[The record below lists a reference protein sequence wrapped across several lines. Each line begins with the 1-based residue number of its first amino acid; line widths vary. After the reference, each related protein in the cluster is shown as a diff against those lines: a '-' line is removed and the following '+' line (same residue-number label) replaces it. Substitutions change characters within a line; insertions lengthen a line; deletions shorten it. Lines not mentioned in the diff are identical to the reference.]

1 MKKYVVLGLFT
12 LCGIINTARRNSMH
26 DLYDSGNES
35 SRATSPSSSGRSSRR
50 SSISEDQSLAIVP
63 YLKRNQKTQPQKPE
77 IQNHS
82 NKSGYQSHY
91 DVLGVPSYATEKEII
106 KARRNLSKTGHS
118 DKGGTHERMQEIND
132 AHRVLTDQKLKREYD
147 EELPDLQS
155 DYKIQ
160 KLHQETTALDQKLP
174 SLKKTLELEQEK
186 IDNNF
191 LSKYSQDPI
200 VKEIFAKYKTNPTRY
215 SGGTPDGKTAKN
227 ELIQEGFYDKDP
239 EISLGSVKTTQKE
252 IELLENTNKI
262 NKSILESERNKQMM
276 QNEYGIRADILAPS
290 AGFKGFN
297 TQRSP
302 LVPTF
307 WKSGNDNRPE
317 PITPDID

>member
-1 MKKYVVLGLFT
+1 MKKYLVLSLFA
-12 LCGIINTARRNSMH
+12 LCGVINTARRNSVH
-26 DLYDSGNES
+26 DDGYHSANQW
-35 SRATSPSSSGRSSRR
+35 SRTTSPSSSGRSSRR

-63 YLKRNQKTQPQKPE
+63 YLKRNQTPTQKPV
-77 IQNHS
+77 IQSHS
-82 NKSGYQSHY
+82 SGGYQSHY

-106 KARRNLSKTGHS
+106 TARRRVAPTAHS
-118 DKGGTHERMQEIND
+118 DKGGTQERIQEVND
-132 AHRVLTDQKLKREYD
+132 AHRVLTDSKLRREYN
-147 EELPDLQS
+147 EELPDLRSEYRIEQ
-155 DYKIQ
+155 
-160 KLHQETTALDQKLP
+160 LHKETTALDQKLP
-174 SLKKTLELEQEK
+174 SLKKTLELEQQK
-186 IDNNF
+186 IDTKF
-191 LSKYSQDPI
+191 LNKYSQDLA
-200 VKEIFAKYKTNPTRY
+200 VKEIFTWHGTTPARY
-215 SGGTPDGKTAKN
+215 GVTPDGKQAKKQ
-227 ELIQEGFYDKDP
+227 LIEDGFYDKDP
-239 EISLGSVKTTQKE
+239 ETSLGSVKTTQKE

-290 AGFKGFN
+290 AGFKRFN